1 MWLSDL
7 KIVLPDKVLEHG
19 SVRVKDGIITD
30 IIEGTAPAD
39 VPSLDGLTLIPGLID
54 LHGDMLERDVL
65 PRPTARFPTE
75 MGLIELDKRLAG
87 CGITTAYA
95 AISFAWKGNDLR
107 TQESATEMIDKI
119 NKLNHLL
126 LVDMKVH
133 ARFEITNPAT
143 APILTE
149 LLEAEKIQLVSVMD
163 HTPGQGQYADV
174 DRYLNFM
181 QKWLGVSADSLG
193 TMKEEIMAQVK
204 ENIIAEGEKERD
216 WDIIEQ
222 VVKVASAHNIPVASH
237 DDDTEAKVNRQ
248 AQIGVTIS
256 EFPVS
261 LEAATIARQHNM
273 SVIMGAPNAYRG
285 QSTSNNLSAM
295 DAIEAGLV
303 DILATDYYPAS
314 MIHTAF
320 KLSREN
326 IMPLNESIKLV
337 STNAADTMKLTDRGR
352 IEVGRRADL
361 VLVHENK
368 QFPRVRG
375 TISGGVPI
383 HWDSHLASVSN
394 LTSMFQLEG
403 EVKFN

>member
-7 KIVLPDKVLEHG
+7 KIVLPDEVLEHG
-19 SVRVKDGIITD
+19 SIRVKDGIITD

-107 TQESATEMIDKI
+107 TQESATEMINKI
-119 NKLNHLL
+119 NELNHLL

-181 QKWLGVSADSLG
+181 QKWIGVSADSLG
-193 TMKEEIMAQVK
+193 AMKEEIMAQVK

-237 DDDTEAKVNRQ
+237 DDDTKEKVNHQ
-248 AQIGVTIS
+248 AKLGVSIS

-261 LEAATIARQHNM
+261 LEAATVARQHGM

-295 DAIEAGLV
+295 DAIQAGLV

-320 KLSREN
+320 KLSREG
-326 IMPLNESIKLV
+326 IMPLNQSIKLV
-337 STNAADTMKLTDRGR
+337 STNAADAMKLSDRGR
-352 IEVGRRADL
+352 IEVGQRADL
-361 VLVHENK
+361 VLVHENE

-383 HWDSHLASVSN
+383 HWDSHLASVSK

-403 EVKFN
+403 EVKFS

>member
-7 KIVLPDKVLEHG
+7 KIVLPESVIEHG
-19 SVRVKDGIITD
+19 SIRVKNGIITD

-107 TQESATEMIDKI
+107 TQESATEMINKI
-119 NKLNHLL
+119 NDLNHLL

-143 APILTE
+143 APILTD
-149 LLEAEKIQLVSVMD
+149 LLEQEKIQLVSVMD

-174 DRYLNFM
+174 DRYLKFM
-181 QKWLGVSADSLG
+181 HKWLGVSSDALG
-193 TMKEEIMAQVK
+193 EMEDEIMSKVK
-204 ENIIAEGEKERD
+204 ASIEAEGQKVRD
-216 WDIIEQ
+216 WDIIAE

-237 DDDTEAKVNRQ
+237 DDDTEAKVKRQ
-248 AQIGVTIS
+248 SEIGVSIS
-256 EFPVS
+256 EFPVTV
-261 LEAATIARQHNM
+261 EAAKAARQQDM

-285 QSTSNNLSAM
+285 KSTSDNLSAM
-295 DAIEAGLV
+295 DAIQAGLV

-326 IMPLNESIKLV
+326 IMPLHESIKLV
-337 STNAADTMKLTDRGR
+337 STNAAETMGLDDRGR
-352 IEVGRRADL
+352 IEIGRRADL
-361 VLVHENK
+361 VLVHENEK
-368 QFPRVRG
+368 FPRVRG

-383 HWDSHLASVSN
+383 HWDSHLASVSK
-394 LTSMFQLEG
+394 LTKAFQLEG
-403 EVKFN
+403 EVKFS